1 MKMKIRQKEIWQ
13 VYFDPIVGSE
23 QAGNRPAVVISG
35 DTMNEYFNVII
46 VCPITSSVKNYKGH
60 PILIPNKTNGLDR
73 ESEIMVFHVRSLSNL
88 RFKKKIGS
96 ISNKE
101 LENITET
108 LNKILKY

>member
-1 MKMKIRQKEIWQ
+1 MKIKIRQKEIWN

-35 DTMNEYFNVII
+35 DTMNEFFNVVI
-46 VCPITSSVKNYKGH
+46 VCPISSSIKNYKGH
-60 PILIPNKTNGLDR
+60 PILIPNKKNGLER

-88 RFKKKIGS
+88 RFKKKIGC
-96 ISNKE
+96 ISNNE
-101 LENITET
+101 LESIKAT

>member
-13 VYFDPIVGSE
+13 VYFDPILGSE

-35 DTMNEYFNVII
+35 DTMNKFFNVVI
-46 VCPITSSVKNYKGH
+46 VCPITSSIKNYKGH
-60 PILIPNKTNGLDR
+60 PVLAPNEINGLKK
-73 ESEIMVFHVRSLSNL
+73 ESEIMVFHARSLSKL
-88 RFKKKIGS
+88 RFKKKIGK

-101 LENITET
+101 LEKITET